1 MFTEKV
7 VN

>member
-7 VN
+7 H